1 MATLRQK
8 SEDLKS
14 LLKQAGLLKAAEETI
29 TEIKDPAA
37 GQTTDVGN
45 TAVGEGLGASGLSSE
60 KDNTTTAPAPQD
72 VSPVKPLEIDE
83 PVTGIAVEKA
93 ASLLKGIKQKYAQA
107 KAVKPAAPV
116 AKKASPDASVCS
128 RLEKAASL
136 INAKRAAQPVQKQ
149 AAATS
154 AQPEQLSARILQQ
167 KLASAKDEA
176 GTRDAF
182 SYFKKLAGTEVFSH
196 FLVQAGL
203 KKRAADEQALIEQ
216 GAAPEEAAAA
226 LDEVVAD
233 PEVQAATEQEIAAD
247 AVDNMADAEGKAD
260 ELLAAGQALGLSEE
274 DIAAIPAED
283 LSSAQ
288 QIVEEAAA
296 QGIPPEA
303 VIEAVM
309 ADMQE
314 QGQGEEVSPEDE
326 AAAQQILDAA
336 AAEGMSEEDVLA
348 AAAELAGQGQEPSV
362 TA

>member
-8 SEDLKS
+8 SEDLKA

-45 TAVGEGLGASGLSSE
+45 TAVGEELGATGLSSE

-83 PVTGIAVEKA
+83 PVTGLAVEKA

-107 KAVKPAAPV
+107 
-116 AKKASPDASVCS
+116 SEYSNTCS

-136 INAKRAAQPVQKQ
+136 IKAKREAQPVQKQ
-149 AAATS
+149 AAV
-154 AQPEQLSARILQQ
+154 QPEQLSARVLQQ

-182 SYFKKLAGTEVFSH
+182 SYFEKLAGTEVFSH

-216 GAAPEEAAAA
+216 GAEPEEAAAA

-247 AVDNMADAEGKAD
+247 AVDSMADAEGKAD
-260 ELLAAGQALGLSEE
+260 ELLSAGQALGLSEE

-283 LSSAQ
+283 LSTAQ

-326 AAAQQILDAA
+326 AAAQQVLDAA

-348 AAAELAGQGQEPSV
+348 AAAELVGQQQ
-362 TA
+362 

>member
-45 TAVGEGLGASGLSSE
+45 TAVGEELGATGLSSE

-72 VSPVKPLEIDE
+72 ISPVKPLEIDE

-136 INAKRAAQPVQKQ
+136 IKAKRAAQPVQKQ
-149 AAATS
+149 AAV
-154 AQPEQLSARILQQ
+154 QEKPEQLSARILQQ

-182 SYFKKLAGTEVFSH
+182 SYFEKLAGTEVFSH

-260 ELLAAGQALGLSEE
+260 ELLSAGQA
-274 DIAAIPAED
+274 
-283 LSSAQ
+283 
-288 QIVEEAAA
+288 
-296 QGIPPEA
+296 
-303 VIEAVM
+303 
-309 ADMQE
+309 
-314 QGQGEEVSPEDE
+314 
-326 AAAQQILDAA
+326 
-336 AAEGMSEEDVLA
+336 
-348 AAAELAGQGQEPSV
+348 
-362 TA
+362 